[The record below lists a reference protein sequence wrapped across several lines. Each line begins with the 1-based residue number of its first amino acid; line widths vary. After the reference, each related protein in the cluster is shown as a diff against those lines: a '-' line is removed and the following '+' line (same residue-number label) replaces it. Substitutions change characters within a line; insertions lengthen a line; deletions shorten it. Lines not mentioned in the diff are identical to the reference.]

1 MKYPER
7 WRLALALKQ
16 PYPVPGE
23 TGAEGDATAAP
34 PVFQVAATDEKTQ
47 TRVNMVGAGGL
58 ALGFVAGIALAYW
71 AVESNRKSGR

>member
-16 PYPVPGE
+16 PYPSPAE

-34 PVFQVAATDEKTQ
+34 PVFQVAGGWGNTEK
-47 TRVNMVGAGGL
+47 
-58 ALGFVAGIALAYW
+58 ALAIGGGVVGG
-71 AVESNRKSGR
+71 ALLAALFLRGRRGR

>member
-1 MKYPER
+1 MKYAER

-34 PVFQVAATDEKTQ
+34 PVFQVAGGWGTTEKT
-47 TRVNMVGAGGL
+47 VAIGAGVLGG
-58 ALGFVAGIALAYW
+58 ALLTALFM
-71 AVESNRKSGR
+71 RSGRRR